1 VDAQLNALILRMLSS
16 RPEDRGLAGELAQAL
31 LRGVAHAGPSADAPL
46 FEWESLNP
54 SQWTPAERA
63 EANQLGHRPLRRD
76 RKRASTAER
85 ADRLALV
92 HSRLPEHAPQG
103 KPRSWLPWLAAML
116 ALGLWPAQPGS
127 LLFEAPPTTHSS
139 ASAAE
144 RDAVSLGED
153 ALSSSAALEKSSPK
167 GVIAAE
173 VPATPLPGQRR
184 PDAQGRCPNKQIA
197 INGGCWLK
205 VDFTPEECLATG
217 YLHRGGCYV
226 PIMLS
231 SNVPTSAPQER

>member
-1 VDAQLNALILRMLSS
+1 
-16 RPEDRGLAGELAQAL
+16 
-31 LRGVAHAGPSADAPL
+31 
-46 FEWESLNP
+46 
-54 SQWTPAERA
+54 
-63 EANQLGHRPLRRD
+63 
-76 RKRASTAER
+76 
-85 ADRLALV
+85 
-92 HSRLPEHAPQG
+92 
-103 KPRSWLPWLAAML
+103 ML

-205 VDFTPEECLATG
+205 VDFTPEQCLANG
-217 YLHRGGCYV
+217 YLHRGDCYV
-226 PIMLS
+226 PFIES